1 MKKISWGYE
10 KIFVGEIKEKEKKRN
25 EKDKESNKE
34 KEREYTH
41 SARACMYIRICAR
54 YIKGVG
60 AKMSPGG
67 FI

>member
-10 KIFVGEIKEKEKKRN
+10 KIFVGEIKEKEKKEMR
-25 EKDKESNKE
+25 KTKKVTKKKKE
-34 KEREYTH
+34 KYTH

>member
-34 KEREYTH
+34 KERERNIKEREVYT
-41 SARACMYIRICAR
+41 
-54 YIKGVG
+54 
-60 AKMSPGG
+60 
-67 FI
+67 